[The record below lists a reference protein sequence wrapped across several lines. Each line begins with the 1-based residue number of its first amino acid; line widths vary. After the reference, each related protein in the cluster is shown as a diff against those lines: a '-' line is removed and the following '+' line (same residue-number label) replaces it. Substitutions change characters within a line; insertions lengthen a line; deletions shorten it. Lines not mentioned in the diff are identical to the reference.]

1 MYYKIFVDDG
11 ERYDEWKSNV
21 NAKFL
26 GMMSPNLST
35 NIPPAIKAMVEYSY
49 NLDLWR
55 GGKIIEKMGE
65 ILPEDEGRYDKNVSE
80 FYKIIGTATGASPK
94 RLQKASENFIT
105 QSNPLVGMGYSIMD
119 KVVHEFANL
128 PESERSKFNSGKIS
142 DIPVAFFDKIKGRV
156 YSVTDPKITFKKG
169 KDIIDKINQEAGSK
183 KQEVKAEMRLLIEN
197 KASVKEM
204 NDYLIKQDPIYRRSG
219 RDYAKLLQ
227 DEKKL
232 KYPNN
237 KDEYFDIM
245 TGANAEAKAQII
257 YAHFPHLFT
266 EGNEDLKSDLKTL
279 NLIGE
284 DTKKYL
290 TQYYKNKGIPK

>member
-1 MYYKIFVDDG
+1 
-11 ERYDEWKSNV
+11 
-21 NAKFL
+21 
-26 GMMSPNLST
+26 
-35 NIPPAIKAMVEYSY
+35 
-49 NLDLWR
+49 
-55 GGKIIEKMGE
+55 
-65 ILPEDEGRYDKNVSE
+65 
-80 FYKIIGTATGASPK
+80 
-94 RLQKASENFIT
+94 
-105 QSNPLVGMGYSIMD
+105 MGYSIMD